1 MCLFPFLFGRGPGY
15 TPSPTSSYFST
26 TGSDGYISDADTMSS
41 SYSSSEEEGAQ
52 SLIHTQPVR
61 RGQRMRLWPPVTD
74 MEDEAEDQDQTGS
87 ESAGPGA
94 SEAQTSS
101 DSEDGDAT
109 MSMAETISLNE
120 TVSIENE
127 SGSTKES
134 SDRVRSGMHSNSSSD
149 TEACKRGHNSH
160 ILPNTPFRH
169 TTTYARLGRPEVVP
183 GATTSATPYPA
194 PARARARASGPSSST
209 TGPRS
214 RRKKTVVA
222 ASKTPRATIVRRR
235 PYDSSSDSDLD
246 RPVIRSFFSA
256 YAPVP
261 RRGDDNILPQRP
273 MARRAAYLDIAAVHP
288 HLFAVEPL
296 RDDPDRAY
304 DADQSDNSS
313 DREEFSD
320 WSDLEDTGDTDTTGD
335 IGGGGA
341 AAGAAGGPAK
351 QEKK

>member
-52 SLIHTQPVR
+52 TLIHTQPVR
-61 RGQRMRLWPPVTD
+61 RGQRMRLWPPITD
-74 MEDEAEDQDQTGS
+74 MEDEAEDQTGS
-87 ESAGPGA
+87 GSAGPEA

-109 MSMAETISLNE
+109 MSMAETMSLDE
-120 TVSIENE
+120 SVSMH
-127 SGSTKES
+127 ES

-169 TTTYARLGRPEVVP
+169 TTTYIRLGRPEVVP

-194 PARARARASGPSSST
+194 PASARARASGPSSST
-209 TGPRS
+209 TTPRP

-222 ASKTPRATIVRRR
+222 ASKTPRNTIVRRR

-246 RPVIRSFFSA
+246 HPVIRSFFSA
-256 YAPVP
+256 YASVP
-261 RRGDDNILPQRP
+261 RRGDSNRLPQRP

-320 WSDLEDTGDTDTTGD
+320 WSDLEDTGNTDTTGD
-335 IGGGGA
+335 TSGSGGGG
-341 AAGAAGGPAK
+341 GGGGGPTK

>member
-120 TVSIENE
+120 TVSIEHE

-149 TEACKRGHNSH
+149 TEACKRG
-160 ILPNTPFRH
+160 RK
-169 TTTYARLGRPEVVP
+169 
-183 GATTSATPYPA
+183 
-194 PARARARASGPSSST
+194 SSSSPLCYT
-209 TGPRS
+209 QTQAPQ
-214 RRKKTVVA
+214 
-222 ASKTPRATIVRRR
+222 TPI
-235 PYDSSSDSDLD
+235 PK
-246 RPVIRSFFSA
+246 
-256 YAPVP
+256 
-261 RRGDDNILPQRP
+261 
-273 MARRAAYLDIAAVHP
+273 
-288 HLFAVEPL
+288 
-296 RDDPDRAY
+296 
-304 DADQSDNSS
+304 DQSPPN
-313 DREEFSD
+313 
-320 WSDLEDTGDTDTTGD
+320 
-335 IGGGGA
+335 
-341 AAGAAGGPAK
+341 
-351 QEKK
+351 